1 MTVSFPLPTLNS
13 DSPETSQRSFNRPLG
28 LGPSPGGL
36 AIFCNRA
43 KANTWYTLNQNS
55 EPVELPYPALTGY
68 LVSIEFI
75 PKEFQ
80 GEKSHKLRF
89 KMQADRSYTLEAGS
103 TSTFTKGF
111 LSAIAS
117 LTPEQLRSPIT
128 IEAIPADGEN
138 VLFCTVW
145 LGTQKVFQAWD
156 EQTNWR
162 EIARKAK
169 DNVAQLQ
176 SGR

>member
-28 LGPSPGGL
+28 FGESPRGL

-68 LVSIEFI
+68 LTSIEFI
-75 PKEFQ
+75 KGEYQ
-80 GEKSHKLRF
+80 GKPTTKLRF
-89 KMQADRSYTLEAGS
+89 RMMAHRPCTLEAGS

-138 VLFCTVW
+138 VLFCAVW

-169 DNVAQLQ
+169 GNVAQLQ